1 MIIINIL
8 YIFVTNLQHI
18 LNNTTMAAC
27 EHCFIKNE
35 NEFST
40 LVFEEL
46 ETFTRSKTTL
56 NIKKGENIVTEG
68 HVMNGIYCLRSGKC
82 KMSKLNTNGK
92 SQIIKFLKQGN
103 ILGQRSVLSEEPAG
117 LTITAL
123 EDMQVCFIPKSK
135 VMQAIRENPAF
146 SLQLMK
152 NISHQLNQANA
163 SISMMA
169 QKSVKERLADILL
182 QLQATFGV
190 DSEGYIDVKLT
201 REEIANA
208 IGTATESAIRLLSN
222 YKNEGLV
229 DLKGRKIEI
238 IDMDGL
244 KHASEGYE

>member
-1 MIIINIL
+1 MG
-8 YIFVTNLQHI
+8 
-18 LNNTTMAAC
+18 AC

-35 NEFST
+35 NEFSS
-40 LVFEEL
+40 LIFEEL
-46 ETFTRSKTTL
+46 ENFSRSKTTL

-92 SQIIKFLKQGN
+92 SQIIKFINQGD
-103 ILGQRSVLSEEPAG
+103 IIGQRSVLSEEPAG

-135 VMQAIRENPAF
+135 VMQSIRENPAF
-146 SLQLMK
+146 SLRLMK
-152 NISHQLNQANA
+152 NISHQLNEANT

-169 QKSVKERLADILL
+169 QKSVKERLADILI
-182 QLQATFGV
+182 QLYTIFGT

-222 YKNEGLV
+222 YKNEGLI
-229 DLKGRKIEI
+229 DLKGRKIKI
-238 IDMDGL
+238 INVDGL
-244 KHASEGYE
+244 KYAAEGYD

>member
-1 MIIINIL
+1 MG
-8 YIFVTNLQHI
+8 
-18 LNNTTMAAC
+18 C

-40 LVFEEL
+40 LIFDEL
-46 ETFTRSKTTL
+46 ENFSRSKTTL

-68 HVMNGIYCLRSGKC
+68 HVMNGIYCLRNGKC
-82 KMSKLNTNGK
+82 KMTKLNTNGK
-92 SQIIKFLKQGN
+92 SQIIKFVKQGN
-103 ILGQRSVLSEEPAG
+103 ILGQRSILSEEPAG

-123 EDMQVCFIPKSK
+123 EDLQVCFIPKSK
-135 VMQAIRENPAF
+135 VMQTIKENPKF

-152 NISHQLNQANA
+152 NISHQLNEANT

-182 QLQATFGV
+182 QLHQMFGT

-222 YKNEGLV
+222 FQKDNLL
-229 DLKGRKIEI
+229 DLKGRRIKIISLE
-238 IDMDGL
+238 GL
-244 KHASEGYE
+244 KQASEGYE

>member
-1 MIIINIL
+1 MG
-8 YIFVTNLQHI
+8 
-18 LNNTTMAAC
+18 AC
-27 EHCFIKNE
+27 EHCFIKND
-35 NEFST
+35 NEFGT

-46 ETFTRSKTTL
+46 ESFSRSKTTL

-82 KMSKLNTNGK
+82 KMTKLNTNGK
-92 SQIIKFLKQGN
+92 SQIIKFLKRGDL
-103 ILGQRSVLSEEPAG
+103 LGQRSVLSEEPSG
-117 LTITAL
+117 MTITAL

-135 VMQAIRENPAF
+135 LMAAIKNNPTF

-152 NISHQLNQANA
+152 NISHQLNEANT

-182 QLQATFGV
+182 QLHKTFGT
-190 DSEGYIDVKLT
+190 DSEGFIDVKLT

-222 YKNEGLV
+222 YRNEGLL
-229 DLKGRKIEI
+229 DMKGRKIKIVDLDE
-238 IDMDGL
+238 L
-244 KHASEGYE
+244 RHASEGYE

>member
-1 MIIINIL
+1 MG
-8 YIFVTNLQHI
+8 
-18 LNNTTMAAC
+18 C

-35 NEFST
+35 NEFNT
-40 LVFEEL
+40 LIFDEL
-46 ETFTRSKTTL
+46 ESFSRTKTTL

-68 HVMNGIYCLRSGKC
+68 HVINGIYCLRNGKC
-82 KMSKLNTNGK
+82 KMTKLNTNGK

-103 ILGQRSVLSEEPAG
+103 ILGQRSILSEEPAG

-135 VMQAIRENPAF
+135 VMQAIKENPKF

-152 NISHQLNQANA
+152 NISQQLNEANT

-182 QLQATFGV
+182 QLHKIFGNDV
-190 DSEGYIDVKLT
+190 EGNLDIKLT

-222 YKNEGLV
+222 FQKDGLI
-229 DLKGRKIEI
+229 DLQGKKIKI
-238 IDMDGL
+238 LNFDGL
-244 KHASEGYE
+244 KQESEGYE